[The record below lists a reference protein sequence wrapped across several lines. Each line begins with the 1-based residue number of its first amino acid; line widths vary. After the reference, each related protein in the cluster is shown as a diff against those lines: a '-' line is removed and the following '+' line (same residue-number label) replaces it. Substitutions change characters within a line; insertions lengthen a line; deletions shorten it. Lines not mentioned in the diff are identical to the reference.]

1 MEEPVKIFH
10 GVWPCGDEVIH
21 GCFYK
26 LGIGRLKGFVT
37 TTATFIF
44 FFFLVVVVALFWMDI
59 PIIRGDPFSFTSKVH
74 HERFQFPLTCS
85 TSVNISSAFNPKD
98 SPTKTCPDYFR
109 WIHQDL
115 KQFKTSGIT
124 KDLIESGTPSADFR
138 LVIVDGNAYVDR
150 HLKFAVDWGNNHT
163 HEAQAIG
170 KAGSKFIEEM
180 VSIRNVYDY
189 MSHLLSEYSKLLKY
203 KPTIPPNAQ
212 RVCAETTVQGLA
224 KEFMLQSMVKS
235 PSDELPCALPP
246 HMNLKTFK
254 LPI

>member
-150 HLKFAVDWGNNHT
+150 YRPSYQTRDLFTIWGIL
-163 HEAQAIG
+163 Q
-170 KAGSKFIEEM
+170 
-180 VSIRNVYDY
+180 
-189 MSHLLSEYSKLLKY
+189 LLKLY
-203 KPTIPPNAQ
+203 PGKVKRNADTLSLQLIGETITLTRHRP
-212 RVCAETTVQGLA
+212 
-224 KEFMLQSMVKS
+224 
-235 PSDELPCALPP
+235 
-246 HMNLKTFK
+246 
-254 LPI
+254 